1 MPKIHYSQVI
11 EEDAQ
16 ELKELERYHRYTHL
30 FQRVRMLR
38 LLKTEECTNLGEA
51 ARALGYSWRQCH
63 RWFASYKKGG
73 LQELLK
79 SRVSERGRQEL
90 VTPEAFEE
98 LQEAMKR
105 GRSPP
110 YLRLTSS
117 LESATASSTLTLTAS
132 ANSSG
137 DARSSLRRVVPATR
151 KPTKK
156 SSRPSKKLRR
166 PGRAG
171 GRWPRQPV
179 EGFGLRRGT
188 LRADQLAQEALLRVD
203 LPLRRGG
210 AHHGGELLPV
220 PAWDGRRMPA
230 DIPRRALEGLP
241 RRAPAGSARR
251 RPQPPL
257 REDRPSG
264 EREPPRVAGL
274 LPGAGPGGE
283 VVPGVQTKVVQQD
296 LRERRPN
303 ARGAHPDAFALQ
315 ERPRAPQTAHRIP
328 LVGGGGGGIVTSIA
342 RNGIIGRSLNG
353 VERKAGAGGARGVGT
368 RERRAAL
375 ARGR

>member
-11 EEDAQ
+11 EEDPQ

-73 LQELLK
+73 LEELLK

-90 VTPEAFEE
+90 VTEEAFAD

-105 GRSPP
+105 G
-110 YLRLTSS
+110 
-117 LESATASSTLTLTAS
+117 EIATASSTPTLTAW

-137 DARSSLRRVVPATR
+137 DARSSSRRAVPATR

-156 SSRPSKKLRR
+156 SSRHSKKLRR
-166 PGRAG
+166 QGRAG
-171 GRWPRQPV
+171 GRWPRQTV

-188 LRADQLAQEALLRVD
+188 LRADQLAQEALLPEGVPAALHREALLRVD

-241 RRAPAGSARR
+241 RRAPAGSAGR

-303 ARGAHPDAFALQ
+303 ARGAHPDAFALL

-342 RNGIIGRSLNG
+342 RNGISY
-353 VERKAGAGGARGVGT
+353 
-368 RERRAAL
+368 
-375 ARGR
+375 